1 MVTVEVEKTIHSSR
15 ISMEPI
21 IDEHQVAR
29 LDLFQGQTPA
39 QPRTRAI
46 IPSIPIGSFVMD
58 EFHVFLS
65 YNWSNR
71 QQADEEV
78 LWRALEGG
86 ASETV

>member
-46 IPSIPIGSFVMD
+46 IPSIPIWSFVMD

-86 ASETV
+86 AQPAL